1 MEDDGDPQAIEDL
14 GRITRAVHH
23 LLGLINGVLDLAKIE
38 AGHMEMLVEEV
49 EVGALARDLADAVQP
64 LLAANGNSLNIQL
77 GDAPER
83 LRTDLQKT
91 RQCLLNLL
99 SNAAKFTHDGTVTLA
114 VHRRIISRI
123 PTVTFEVRDTGIGM
137 SDEQQARVFD
147 AFVQADP
154 STTRTY
160 GGTVLGLTITRRMA
174 HLMGGTVT
182 LSRRP
187 GVAATRSDARRG
199 GKEGGRKVSSQ

>member
-1 MEDDGDPQAIEDL
+1 MLLEDMEDDGDPQAIEDL
-14 GRITRAVHH
+14 GRITRAGHH

-83 LRTDLQKT
+83 LRTDLPKT

-99 SNAAKFTHDGTVTLA
+99 STAAPFTDTNSA
-114 VHRRIISRI
+114 V
-123 PTVTFEVRDTGIGM
+123 
-137 SDEQQARVFD
+137 
-147 AFVQADP
+147 
-154 STTRTY
+154 
-160 GGTVLGLTITRRMA
+160 
-174 HLMGGTVT
+174 
-182 LSRRP
+182 
-187 GVAATRSDARRG
+187 
-199 GKEGGRKVSSQ
+199 